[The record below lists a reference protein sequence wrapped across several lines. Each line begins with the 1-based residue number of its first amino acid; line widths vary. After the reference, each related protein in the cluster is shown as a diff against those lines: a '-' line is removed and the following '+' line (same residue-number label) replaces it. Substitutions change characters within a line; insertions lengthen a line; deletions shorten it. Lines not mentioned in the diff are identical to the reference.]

1 MMTKRSALRSE
12 IQLRRQVATITS
24 FSIMGAPTRKQMP
37 HLSAGLIAL
46 GLAAI
51 ILFAAQR
58 VLIHLEHATI
68 ASTAPEIFPLKNQG
82 LAFQRAAAHSPNV
95 LIIYGSSELV
105 RPEAPERGNVFFRT
119 APTGFQLSPV
129 GGGGAAPLIMLQKV
143 GALGSALRGKKLAFS
158 LSPGWFCTPKPG
170 TGGYKG
176 NFSAMAATEMVFGTA
191 LDFGLKREIAVR
203 MLQFPE
209 TLEQR
214 PFLEFALRRLAS
226 GQLLDRMVFCAIWPA
241 GKIQTALFELED
253 HWAARHHIKR
263 QTKPP
268 PRLQEQTIDW
278 PQFIA
283 KASKDKSADAG
294 MIQQPSRFDR
304 KIARGSRDVGFLTCV
319 KASPAWIDLDLLLRC
334 LATVHA
340 RPVILSMPLRGDF
353 YDHAGVSRSARD
365 EFYRK
370 LRALVDQYHFPV
382 VEFQEHDEDPAF
394 LIQHQS
400 HLTAKGWAYYDRA
413 LDDFFHGR

>member
-1 MMTKRSALRSE
+1 MPASTK
-12 IQLRRQVATITS
+12 
-24 FSIMGAPTRKQMP
+24 KQMP
-37 HLSAGLIAL
+37 HVFATVIAL

-51 ILFAAQR
+51 TLFVAHR

-68 ASTAPEIFPLKNQG
+68 ASTAPEIFALKNQG
-82 LAFQRAAAHSPNV
+82 LVFQRAAAHSPTV
-95 LIIYGSSELV
+95 LPIYGSSELL
-105 RPEAPERGNVFFRT
+105 RPAVPERGNVFFRT

-129 GGGGAAPLIMLQKV
+129 GGGGANPLNMLQKV
-143 GALGSALRGKKLAFS
+143 GALGSALHGKRLAFS

-170 TGGYKG
+170 TQGYRG

-191 LDFGLKREIAVR
+191 LDFGLKREIAAR

-226 GQLLDRMVFCAIWPA
+226 GQLLDRAIFCALWPA
-241 GKIQTALFELED
+241 GRIQTALYELED
-253 HWAARHHIKR
+253 HWAALHHIKR

-268 PRLQEQTIDW
+268 PRLQEQSVDW
-278 PQFIA
+278 PQLIA
-283 KASKDKSADAG
+283 KANRAKPEDGG
-294 MIQQPSRFDR
+294 MIQQPSSFDR
-304 KIARGSRDVGFLTCV
+304 KITRGSRDVGFLTGV
-319 KASPAWIDLDLLLRC
+319 KTSPAWIDLDLLLRC
-334 LATVHA
+334 LASVHA
-340 RPVILSMPLRGDF
+340 RPFILSMPLGGDF

-370 LRALVDQYHFPV
+370 LPALVDQYHFPV

-394 LIQHQS
+394 LIRQTP

-413 LDDFFHGR
+413 LDDFFHGRLPRR

>member
-1 MMTKRSALRSE
+1 MD
-12 IQLRRQVATITS
+12 
-24 FSIMGAPTRKQMP
+24 APARKQMP
-37 HLSAGLIAL
+37 HLIAGVVAL
-46 GLAAI
+46 GLAVI
-51 ILFAAQR
+51 ILFAAHR

-68 ASTAPEIFPLKNQG
+68 ASTAPESFALKNQG
-82 LAFQRAAAHSPNV
+82 LAFQRAAVHSPNV
-95 LIIYGSSELV
+95 LPIYGSSELL
-105 RPEAPERGNVFFRT
+105 RPAAPERGNIFFRT

-143 GALGSALRGKKLAFS
+143 GALGSVLRSKKLAFS

-170 TGGYKG
+170 TQGYKG
-176 NFSAMAATEMVFGTA
+176 NFSAMAASEMVFGTA

-226 GQLLDRMVFCAIWPA
+226 GQPFDRVVFCAVWPA

-253 HWAARHHIKR
+253 HWAAVHYIRHR
-263 QTKPP
+263 TKPP
-268 PRLQEQTIDW
+268 PRLQEEAVDW

-283 KASKDKSADAG
+283 KASKARPADAAV
-294 MIQQPSRFDR
+294 IQQPARFDR
-304 KIARGSRDVGFLTCV
+304 KISRGSRDVGFLTGV
-319 KASPAWIDLDLLLRC
+319 KTSTAWIDLDLLLRC

-340 RPVILSMPLRGDF
+340 RPLILSMPLGGEF
-353 YDHAGVSRSARD
+353 YDHAGVSRLARD

-370 LRALVDQYHFPV
+370 LLALVEQYHFPV

-394 LIQHQS
+394 LIRHQP
-400 HLTAKGWAYYDRA
+400 HLTAKGWAYYDHA
-413 LDDFFHGR
+413 IDDFFHDRLPRR

>member
-1 MMTKRSALRSE
+1 MS
-12 IQLRRQVATITS
+12 
-24 FSIMGAPTRKQMP
+24 APTRNQLP
-37 HLSAGLIAL
+37 HLFACLIAL

-68 ASTAPEIFPLKNQG
+68 VSTAPESFALKNQG

-95 LIIYGSSELV
+95 LTIYGSSELL
-105 RPEAPERGNVFFRT
+105 RPVAPERGNIFFRT

-129 GGGGAAPLIMLQKV
+129 GSGGANPLIMLQKV
-143 GALGSALRGKKLAFS
+143 GALGSALRGKRLAFS
-158 LSPGWFCTPKPG
+158 LSPSWFCTAKPG
-170 TGGYKG
+170 TQGYKG
-176 NFSAMAATEMVFGTA
+176 NFSPMAATEMVFGTA
-191 LDFGLKREIAVR
+191 LDFGLKRDIAAR

-226 GQLLDRMVFCAIWPA
+226 GQLLDRVVFCALWPA

-253 HWAARHHIKR
+253 HWAARHHIRR

-268 PRLQEQTIDW
+268 PRLQEETVNW

-283 KASKDKSADAG
+283 KASKARPADAG

-304 KIARGSRDVGFLTCV
+304 KNTRGSRDVGFRSGV
-319 KASPAWIDLDLLLRC
+319 KGSPAWIDLDLLLRC

-340 RPVILSMPLRGDF
+340 RPLILSMPLGGDF

-370 LRALVDQYHFPV
+370 LRALVEQYHFPV
-382 VEFQEHDEDPAF
+382 IEFQEHDEDPAF
-394 LIQHQS
+394 LIRHQS

-413 LDDFFHGR
+413 LDDFFHGRLPRR

>member
-1 MMTKRSALRSE
+1 
-12 IQLRRQVATITS
+12 
-24 FSIMGAPTRKQMP
+24 MP
-37 HLSAGLIAL
+37 HIFAGIIAL

-51 ILFAAQR
+51 VFFAAQR

-68 ASTAPEIFPLKNQG
+68 ASTAPESFALKNQG

-95 LIIYGSSELV
+95 LPIYGSSELL
-105 RPEAPERGNVFFRT
+105 RPAAPERGNIFFRT

-129 GGGGAAPLIMLQKV
+129 GAGGANTLIMLQKV
-143 GALGSALRGKKLAFS
+143 GALGSALRGKRLAFS
-158 LSPGWFCTPKPG
+158 LSPGWFCTPKPRPE
-170 TGGYKG
+170 GYKA

-191 LDFGLKREIAVR
+191 LDFGLKREIAQR

-226 GQLLDRMVFCAIWPA
+226 GQLLDRVVFCALWPA
-241 GKIQTALFELED
+241 GRIQTALYQLED
-253 HWAARHHIKR
+253 HWAALHHIKR

-268 PRLQEQTIDW
+268 PRLQEQAVDW
-278 PQFIA
+278 PQLIA
-283 KASKDKSADAG
+283 KASKAKPADAG
-294 MIQQPSRFDR
+294 MIQQPSRLDKKTTR
-304 KIARGSRDVGFLTCV
+304 WSRDVGFLTGV
-319 KASPAWIDLDLLLRC
+319 KTSTAWIDLDLLLRC

-340 RPVILSMPLRGDF
+340 RPLILSMPLGGDF

-370 LRALVDQYHFPV
+370 LPALVEQYHFPV
-382 VEFQEHDEDPAF
+382 VEFQDHDEDPAF
-394 LIQHQS
+394 LIHHQP

-413 LDDFFHGR
+413 LDDFFHGRLPRR

>member
-1 MMTKRSALRSE
+1 MSAASRE
-12 IQLRRQVATITS
+12 QA
-24 FSIMGAPTRKQMP
+24 P
-37 HLSAGLIAL
+37 HLFAGLMAL
-46 GLAAI
+46 GLATI
-51 ILFAAQR
+51 IFFAAQR

-68 ASTAPEIFPLKNQG
+68 VSTAPESFALKNQG

-95 LIIYGSSELV
+95 LPIYGSSELL
-105 RPEAPERGNVFFRT
+105 RPPAPERGNIFFRT
-119 APTGFQLSPV
+119 APTGFQLSAV
-129 GGGGAAPLIMLQKV
+129 GGGGANPLIMLQKV
-143 GALGSALRGKKLAFS
+143 GALRSALRGKRLAFS
-158 LSPGWFCTPKPG
+158 LSPGWFCTSKPG
-170 TGGYKG
+170 TQGYTG

-191 LDFGLKREIAVR
+191 LDFGLKRDIAVR

-214 PFLEFALRRLAS
+214 PFLDFALRRLAS
-226 GQLLDRMVFCAIWPA
+226 GQLLDRVVFCALWPA
-241 GKIQTALFELED
+241 GKFQTVLYELED
-253 HWAARHHIKR
+253 HWAALHHIKR

-268 PRLQEQTIDW
+268 PRQQEQTIDW

-283 KASKDKSADAG
+283 KASKAKPADAG

-304 KIARGSRDVGFLTCV
+304 KIIRGARDVGFLTGV
-319 KASPAWIDLDLLLRC
+319 KTSTAWIDLDLLLRC

-340 RPVILSMPLRGDF
+340 RPLILSMPLGGDF
-353 YDHAGVSRSARD
+353 YDHAGISPSARD

-370 LRALVDQYHFPV
+370 LPALVEQYHFPV

-394 LIQHQS
+394 LIKHQP

-413 LDDFFHGR
+413 LDDFFHGRLPRR